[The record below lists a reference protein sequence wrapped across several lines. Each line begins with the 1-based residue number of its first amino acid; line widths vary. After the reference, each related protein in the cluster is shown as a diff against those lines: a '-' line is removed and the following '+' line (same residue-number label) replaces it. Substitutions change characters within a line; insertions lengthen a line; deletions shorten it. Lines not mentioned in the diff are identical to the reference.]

1 MTIHGT
7 KEEPVDYK
15 SLTNSHTMM
24 NTTASVL
31 EIEKP
36 NFLQKF
42 KNLMY
47 FLRGM
52 KTED

>member
-31 EIEKP
+31 EIENYRKW
-36 NFLQKF
+36 NFSK
-42 KNLMY
+42 
-47 FLRGM
+47 
-52 KTED
+52 